1 MLGPGSLP
9 RRPAGQVAP
18 TRDHTRRAVTE
29 AFDDTT
35 WVRRVRS
42 TVLLVLLL
50 VVLGVVAAAGIGAVV
65 VLAGSLIDQ
74 ALE

>member
-1 MLGPGSLP
+1 M
-9 RRPAGQVAP
+9 
-18 TRDHTRRAVTE
+18 TE

>member
-1 MLGPGSLP
+1 
-9 RRPAGQVAP
+9 
-18 TRDHTRRAVTE
+18 VTE

-35 WVRRVRS
+35 WLRRVRS
-42 TVLLVLLL
+42 IALLVLLL
-50 VVLGVVAAAGIGAVV
+50 VVLGVVAAVGIGAFV